1 MGNKVLGKKRHYMEY
16 YWSNKNKM
24 MIQNTIFIL
33 SVHGVD
39 FSLHMACLLSI
50 FQNKN
55 GKTFLLI
62 N

>member
-1 MGNKVLGKKRHYMEY
+1 
-16 YWSNKNKM
+16 
-24 MIQNTIFIL
+24 L

-55 GKTFLLI
+55 GKTFFI